1 MSVNGSTRQVR
12 RVGLLEDVARALE
25 TSGLDPAALMLEIT
39 ETVLVGARDGLVS
52 LLGEIEGLGV
62 SLALDDFGTG
72 YSSLSL
78 LQDLPVQTLKID
90 RTFVGAIGTG
100 TERIAFV
107 RAIVDLAEAL
117 GLTVIGEGIE
127 TAAHVSTLLRLGCR
141 IGQGSTSPSRSK
153 LARSTSSSHRT
164 SRRGWPADAP
174 LQLRTRF
181 TMKP

>member
-1 MSVNGSTRQVR
+1 
-12 RVGLLEDVARALE
+12 
-25 TSGLDPAALMLEIT
+25 MLEIT

-141 IGQGSTSPSRSK
+141 IGQGFYFAEPLEARALDELFASNVAPR
-153 LARSTSSSHRT
+153 LAG
-164 SRRGWPADAP
+164 RRAAAA
-174 LQLRTRF
+174 
-181 TMKP
+181 

>member
-1 MSVNGSTRQVR
+1 
-12 RVGLLEDVARALE
+12 
-25 TSGLDPAALMLEIT
+25 
-39 ETVLVGARDGLVS
+39 VS
-52 LLGEIEGLGV
+52 LLGEIEAHGV

-117 GLTVIGEGIE
+117 DLPPSSAKASNCGTRLV
-127 TAAHVSTLLRLGCR
+127 ALRLGCLSAK
-141 IGQGSTSPSRSK
+141 GSTSPSHSK
-153 LARSTSSSHRT
+153 LARSTSSSRPA
-164 SRRGWPADAP
+164 RRRDCRPSWHGAP
-174 LQLRTRF
+174 RPPVQAAA
-181 TMKP
+181 